1 MKIASLDF
9 ETANVFQGSVCS
21 VGVALF
27 EDGKL
32 IRTMDQRIMPHSDCR
47 YFNPELTLIHGI
59 RLRDVIGAPEFPAV
73 ADELFGLL
81 QGAFVIAHNAAFDI
95 NVLRTVCELYGI
107 RYPEI
112 EYFCT
117 CKAAR
122 RLWKQLENHKLNT
135 LCRYIGHDFRHHDAA
150 EDAVAAGNVFLAM
163 MESAKCNTPYELAN
177 YLQITPGRFDGLDHI
192 PCRCKPLRKTRKAVS
207 C

>member
-47 YFNPELTLIHGI
+47 YFNPEFTLIHGI

-135 LCRYIGHDFRHHDAA
+135 LCISKTTTDFYLFTLIFTYECAKYTLILTFTFYDTQYR
-150 EDAVAAGNVFLAM
+150 EVNCFTFLHFA
-163 MESAKCNTPYELAN
+163 P
-177 YLQITPGRFDGLDHI
+177 
-192 PCRCKPLRKTRKAVS
+192 
-207 C
+207 